1 MILQLKNVF
10 ASYGLFDVIKDV
22 NMYVQSN
29 EIVCMIGPNGS
40 GKSTVLKTVFGFLKA
55 NPGQIIF
62 NGEDITGQNPVKT
75 LKKGISYVFQEHS
88 IFPKMT
94 VLENLEMGAYIINN
108 KTKIKQ
114 EIHKI
119 FTFFPVLKERTS
131 TLAGYLSGGQQR
143 ILEIGRALM
152 LKPIL
157 LLLDE
162 PTIGL
167 SPLIINEMFQKIIEI
182 NSIGTTILM
191 VEQNAK
197 KALGIC
203 NRAYVL
209 ENGYSRL
216 EGRGQDFLKD
226 PEVKRLYLGGK

>member
-209 ENGYSRL
+209 ETGYSRL

>member
-1 MILQLKNVF
+1 
-10 ASYGLFDVIKDV
+10 
-22 NMYVQSN
+22 
-29 EIVCMIGPNGS
+29 
-40 GKSTVLKTVFGFLKA
+40 
-55 NPGQIIF
+55 
-62 NGEDITGQNPVKT
+62 
-75 LKKGISYVFQEHS
+75 
-88 IFPKMT
+88 
-94 VLENLEMGAYIINN
+94 
-108 KTKIKQ
+108 
-114 EIHKI
+114 
-119 FTFFPVLKERTS
+119 
-131 TLAGYLSGGQQR
+131 
-143 ILEIGRALM
+143 M

-167 SPLIINEMFQKIIEI
+167 SPLMINEIFQKIIEI

>member
-119 FTFFPVLKERTS
+119 FTFFPVLKEGS
-131 TLAGYLSGGQQR
+131 
-143 ILEIGRALM
+143 
-152 LKPIL
+152 
-157 LLLDE
+157 
-162 PTIGL
+162 
-167 SPLIINEMFQKIIEI
+167 
-182 NSIGTTILM
+182 
-191 VEQNAK
+191 
-197 KALGIC
+197 
-203 NRAYVL
+203 
-209 ENGYSRL
+209 
-216 EGRGQDFLKD
+216 
-226 PEVKRLYLGGK
+226 